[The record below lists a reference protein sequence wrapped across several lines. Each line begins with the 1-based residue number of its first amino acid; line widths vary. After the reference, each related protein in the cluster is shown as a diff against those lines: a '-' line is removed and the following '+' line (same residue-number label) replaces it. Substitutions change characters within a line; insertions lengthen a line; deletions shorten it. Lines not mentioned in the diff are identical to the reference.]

1 MGTPREGHTANLL
14 LDGTVFVFGGSDK
27 SGSIS
32 VDLSASAELYDPD
45 RGSWIMIGSMAAGRA
60 GHTATLL
67 RDGEVL
73 VAAGSGGGIPGIT
86 LESAELYHPGGL
98 E

>member
-32 VDLSASAELYDPD
+32 VDLSASAELYDP
-45 RGSWIMIGSMAAGRA
+45 GT
-60 GHTATLL
+60 GH
-67 RDGEVL
+67 
-73 VAAGSGGGIPGIT
+73 
-86 LESAELYHPGGL
+86 
-98 E
+98 